1 MEIMT
6 QHAFSNNLDHHG
18 SKVQYLDLM
27 DVLGQLCYPVSF
39 DKLECL
45 AHAFCIICSWK
56 IKSSTTEV
64 LCYYVV
70 LEFTFYSIT
79 ACCNKSSI
87 KCFWHA
93 HINCFLSPI
102 VHTTPS
108 YDYPLKTQG
117 DNFAI

>member
-1 MEIMT
+1 MT

-56 IKSSTTEV
+56 LRAV
-64 LCYYVV
+64 
-70 LEFTFYSIT
+70 
-79 ACCNKSSI
+79 
-87 KCFWHA
+87 
-93 HINCFLSPI
+93 
-102 VHTTPS
+102 
-108 YDYPLKTQG
+108 PLKYCDIMLRWNSHFTALQHV
-117 DNFAI
+117 AI